1 MATSA
6 ACGRLPRRPNDRMPL
21 MHNADEV
28 DDDSASLTQH
38 VKAAGCAAKLGAA
51 DLAHILHR
59 LPTFKHR
66 DMLVGTETSDD
77 AGVFRLR
84 KDLAIVN
91 TVDFFTPIVDDPY
104 VFGQIAAANAL
115 SDVYAMGGEPTTALN
130 IVGFPRGRMSLDVLV
145 EVLNGGAERVK
156 AAGAVVIGGHS
167 IIDEELKFGMAVTG
181 VIDPQKI
188 VRNVGVKPGDAL
200 VLTKRLGTG
209 IATTALKRRRAS
221 AEAVRTA
228 VESMVTLNRAASR
241 IMRRFAVHACSDVTG
256 FAILGHSF
264 EMAHGSGVTIVLDA
278 QALPVLPGVVELGA
292 EGLITGGCSRNR
304 AYLHD
309 KVEVAPRVPA
319 GLVEVAFDPQ
329 TSGGLLI
336 ALPAKRAP
344 RLVFALKK
352 GGVAAAAIVG
362 RATARNGAWVIL
374 E

>member
-1 MATSA
+1 M
-6 ACGRLPRRPNDRMPL
+6 LV

-38 VKAAGCAAKLGAA
+38 VKSAGCAAKLGAA
-51 DLAHILHR
+51 DLAQILHR

-145 EVLNGGAERVK
+145 EVLNGGAERVR

-167 IIDEELKFGMAVTG
+167 IIDEELKFGLAVTG
-181 VIDPQKI
+181 VIHPQKI

-264 EMAHGSGVTIVLDA
+264 EMAHGSDVTIVLDA
-278 QALPVLPGVVELGA
+278 RALPLLPGVVELGA

-309 KVEVAPRVPA
+309 KVEVAPSVAA

-344 RLVFALKK
+344 RLVTALKK
-352 GGVAAAAIVG
+352 SGVAAATIVG
-362 RATARNGAWVIL
+362 RATTRNGAWVIL